1 MTEKHRVESLSDW
14 YLNEQLDFDKRLIRY
29 RYETL
34 KAHLQG
40 PEGLELGPA
49 EGEMSQFLANDFEKL
64 TVVDGSGELL
74 EKITPLPN
82 LKKVHSLF
90 EEFKPD
96 GRYNTIIMEHIL
108 EHVDSPTEL
117 LIKVKDWLMP
127 SGKILIGVPN
137 GNSIHRLGYASTL
150 CQTRQSLS
158 RPPGGM
164 RQKRPYPH
172 DRHSLRF

>member
-74 EKITPLPN
+74 EKITGL
-82 LKKVHSLF
+82 
-90 EEFKPD
+90 
-96 GRYNTIIMEHIL
+96 
-108 EHVDSPTEL
+108 
-117 LIKVKDWLMP
+117 
-127 SGKILIGVPN
+127 
-137 GNSIHRLGYASTL
+137 NSKTFR
-150 CQTRQSLS
+150 
-158 RPPGGM
+158 
-164 RQKRPYPH
+164 
-172 DRHSLRF
+172 